1 MRVMHAEKK
10 RRTEQLGIGNFRVV
24 ELKLIKH
31 DEVLKELN
39 KF

>member
-1 MRVMHAEKK
+1 MRVMHAKKK
-10 RRTEQLGIGNFRVV
+10 RKTEQLGIGNVTVV
-24 ELKLIKH
+24 ELKQIKH